1 MEMGFPGGGGGGGKP
16 ASAPSGGHG
25 QRLSGGDAVGA
36 VPAPGTVWEA
46 LALR

>member
-1 MEMGFPGGGGGGGKP
+1 MEMGFPGETVSVP
-16 ASAPSGGHG
+16 PGGHG

-36 VPAPGTVWEA
+36 VPAPATVWEA